1 MIHLPVLKKE
11 VIEHLDPKPNQN
23 FIDCTLGAG
32 GHTIAI
38 LEKTQPNGKVL
49 GIELDPALCQM
60 IKQEIASDRLI
71 IENNNFKNL
80 KEIVQKK
87 KFKKVAGVLLDL
99 GMSSWHID
107 QSGRGF
113 SFQKEEELDMRYN
126 PDIESSKFTAATI
139 VNKYSQEEIE
149 KILKEYGEERFA
161 RRIARAIV
169 EKRKYRP
176 IKTTNQLVDIIQEAV
191 PFWYQRKR
199 IYFAT
204 RTFQAFRIAV
214 NDELN
219 SLQKVLPQIVD
230 ILEPGGKIVVIS
242 FHSLEDRIVKNFF
255 REEKNKNSL
264 EIITKKPIE
273 ATPEEIEINPR
284 SRSAKLRAAKKINTN

>member
-11 VIEHLDPKPNQN
+11 VIDYLDPEPNQN
-23 FIDCTLGAG
+23 FIDCTLGAA

-49 GIELDPALCQM
+49 GIELDPVLCQKV
-60 IKQEIASDRLI
+60 KQEVTSDRLI
-71 IENNNFKNL
+71 IANDNFKNL
-80 KEIVQKK
+80 KEIIQKK
-87 KFKKVAGVLLDL
+87 NFKKIAGVLLDL

-126 PDIESSKFTAATI
+126 PEIESSKFTAATI
-139 VNKYSQEEIE
+139 VNQYSQEEIE
-149 KILKEYGEERFA
+149 KILQEYGEERFA
-161 RRIARAIV
+161 RRIAKAII

-176 IKTTNQLVDIIQEAV
+176 IKTTNQLIDIIQEAV
-191 PFWYQRKR
+191 PLWYQKKR

-230 ILEPGGKIVVIS
+230 ILEPGGKIVIIS
-242 FHSLEDRIVKNFF
+242 FHSLEDRIAKNFF
-255 REEKNKNSL
+255 REEKNKKTL

-273 ATPEEIEINPR
+273 ATPEEIETNPR
-284 SRSAKLRAAKKINTN
+284 SRSAKLRAAKKL

>member
-1 MIHLPVLKKE
+1 MIHSPVLKKE
-11 VIEHLDPKPNQN
+11 VIEYLDPKPNQN
-23 FIDCTLGAG
+23 FIDCTLGAA

-60 IKQEIASDRLI
+60 IKQETASDRLI

-87 KFKKVAGVLLDL
+87 KFEKVAGVLLDL

-126 PDIESSKFTAATI
+126 TDIESSKFTAATI
-139 VNKYSQEEIE
+139 VNQYSPEEIE

-169 EKRKYRP
+169 EERKYRP

-255 REEKNKNSL
+255 REQKNKNSL

-273 ATPEEIEINPR
+273 ATPEEIEVNPR